1 MKRYQPLKDVV
12 ELIALC
18 DINQPDKDEMFNIL
32 DQNTNNFY
40 PETANE
46 EGVARW
52 EQMLGITPDGTLKE
66 RKFKLKSVINN
77 YAPYTERR
85 IKSMI
90 NTLIGEDK
98 YTFDLNGYELEVRLQ
113 LGTKNNLKAV
123 DELLNNTL
131 PAHIQYLAS
140 LQYNSYSMLNYT
152 HSDLGTMTHEDI
164 KAGIL

>member
-1 MKRYQPLKDVV
+1 MINYLPFKDVV
-12 ELIALC
+12 ELRALC
-18 DINQPDKDEMFNIL
+18 EINQPDKDEMGERLIQDTDNI
-32 DQNTNNFY
+32 Y
-40 PETANE
+40 PATADE
-46 EGVARW
+46 MGVARW
-52 EQMLGITPDGTLKE
+52 EKMLNITPDGTLKE

-85 IKSMI
+85 IKGMI
-90 NTLIGEDK
+90 DNLIGVDK
-98 YTFDLNGYELEVRLQ
+98 YTFDLNGYDLEVRLQ
-113 LGTKNNLKAV
+113 LGTKSNLKAV

-152 HSDLGTMTHEDI
+152 HSDLGTMTHEQI